1 MTSKSDE
8 GLAVLTRELDVRV
21 VNVSVGGCLL
31 ESASRLEVGLIGTL
45 WLQFGNEKYGED
57 VEVVRCQRI
66 KGAGAAYRIGM
77 RFLWTTPRLDR
88 SIRHMIRRYAVDL
101 DELAPT
107 GCVM

>member
-1 MTSKSDE
+1 MSKSDE

-21 VNVSVGGCLL
+21 INVSVGGCLV
-31 ESASRLEVGLIGTL
+31 ESASRLDVGLIGTL
-45 WLQFGNEKYGED
+45 WLQFGHEKYRDD

-88 SIRHMIRRYAVDL
+88 SIRSMIRRYAVDL
-101 DELAPT
+101 DDLAT
-107 GCVM
+107 SGSVM